1 MTVFVIIMIG
11 AFIAGLALVLDG
23 ILCDSDGEFCVGFIL
38 FLIGFILLV
47 FMFFGDHKCNQE
59 PWQYSEYPYKVEK
72 ISSLNDNNMVNGR
85 FYLRSGYIDEN
96 LYYQYMTQLN
106 NGGFVANKVKADNTT
121 LFYDTDNY
129 RVEWWKKERNW
140 LFFEQEVVYNKIYIP
155 EGSITESYTVDLE

>member
-1 MTVFVIIMIG
+1 MTVFIIIMIG
-11 AFIAGLALVLDG
+11 AFIASLALVLDG
-23 ILCDSDGEFCVGFIL
+23 IICDSDGEFGVGFIL

-155 EGSITESYTVDLE
+155 EGSITESYIVDLE